1 MNILLVDDELSCLDC
16 LSEGLKLVNPD
27 YQVFTAENG
36 KIAVN
41 ILENHQID
49 LVVTD
54 LNMPVMDGFE
64 LLAYTKSNFPQI
76 PVIVMTAFGTASI
89 EEQVHTNEPFCYLEK
104 PLDLNHF
111 CGKVESALVQYAKSY
126 CQMLWMRRFCSV
138 SWVHNQATC
147 SSLPSTNFIPD
158 KTFKISS

>member
-41 ILENHQID
+41 VLENHQID

-64 LLAYTKSNFPQI
+64 LLAYTKSNFPHI
-76 PVIVMTAFGTASI
+76 PV
-89 EEQVHTNEPFCYLEK
+89 P
-104 PLDLNHF
+104 
-111 CGKVESALVQYAKSY
+111 
-126 CQMLWMRRFCSV
+126 
-138 SWVHNQATC
+138 
-147 SSLPSTNFIPD
+147 
-158 KTFKISS
+158 